1 MDLRNNNSEISLE
14 DLSEGQVE
22 QLLRMMYAEEE
33 EEESEESSNNNNTF
47 FNVVNKFK

>member
-22 QLLRMMYAEEE
+22 QLLTMMYAEE
-33 EEESEESSNNNNTF
+33 EEESEESSNSNHSF